1 MRHIYLYYTTY
12 WRHAFKV
19 ISQRT
24 VNFQKTQERNLNLY
38 VILIYFCIEEN
49 QVKFVLTVLPRK
61 ERKQPYQ
68 KNFTVPKNS
77 NFVWL
82 QYSKKWA
89 IDVRKTASKD
99 YECLKW
105 YWIFV
110 KTNRKKVTTMKMWLI
125 SGEIRVGSIFC
136 FKVKRRKN
144 LNTLSSLLI

>member
-61 ERKQPYQ
+61 ERKQLYQ

-82 QYSKKWA
+82 QYSKK
-89 IDVRKTASKD
+89 
-99 YECLKW
+99 
-105 YWIFV
+105 
-110 KTNRKKVTTMKMWLI
+110 
-125 SGEIRVGSIFC
+125 
-136 FKVKRRKN
+136 
-144 LNTLSSLLI
+144 